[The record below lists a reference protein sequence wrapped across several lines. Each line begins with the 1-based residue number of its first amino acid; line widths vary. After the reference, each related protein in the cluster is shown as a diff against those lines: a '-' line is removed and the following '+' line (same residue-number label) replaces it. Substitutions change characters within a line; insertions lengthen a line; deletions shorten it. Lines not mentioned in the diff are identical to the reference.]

1 MEHIVKGDKGDGVP
15 NILTADDAIV
25 SGERQKSIT
34 SKRLQE
40 FFTDGFIACKTE
52 EERRNFHRNKVLV
65 DLSMIPLHI
74 QEEVINTFTT
84 YPVKDRG
91 LLLDYFMTNRMKQM
105 IEHIEEF

>member
-25 SGERQKSIT
+25 SGERQKSVT

-40 FFTDGFIACKTE
+40 FFDNGFIACNTE
-52 EERRNFHRNKVLV
+52 EERRNYHRNATLV
-65 DLSMIPLHI
+65 DLSMIPKHI
-74 QEEVINTFTT
+74 QEEIINTFTT

-105 IEHIEEF
+105 IEHIQEF